1 MNPLYPISGGE
12 TILPTGTPAG
22 TPGRDGRDVA
32 LSDGLAGELSAQP
45 PLPETRLR
53 RHRNPNRIRDHLANE
68 RTYLSW
74 MRSGISLLGFGVLIV
89 RIRTLRPP
97 LAPHPPGYGWRLGL
111 AFSLLGLVM
120 VALSCLHYFGVRNDI
135 ENDQYEPPDRWV
147 LLSTLV
153 LLFLGAFVV
162 LYVFNVP
169 FDASYSLMV
178 D

>member
-1 MNPLYPISGGE
+1 MSVDPSPE
-12 TILPTGTPAG
+12 PAR
-22 TPGRDGRDVA
+22 P
-32 LSDGLAGELSAQP
+32 
-45 PLPETRLR
+45 R
-53 RHRNPNRIRDHLANE
+53 RTHLNPNRIRDHLANE

-89 RIRTLRPP
+89 RIRVLRPP
-97 LAPHPPGYGWRLGL
+97 LAPQPPGYGWRLGL
-111 AFSLLGLVM
+111 AFSIVGLLM

-135 ENDQYEPPDRWV
+135 EDDHYEPPDRWV

-153 LLFLGAFVV
+153 LLCLGAFVV

-169 FDASYSLMV
+169 SDVANAVLV

>member
-1 MNPLYPISGGE
+1 MPLMSLI
-12 TILPTGTPAG
+12 TPS
-22 TPGRDGRDVA
+22 PVA
-32 LSDGLAGELSAQP
+32 DEAP
-45 PLPETRLR
+45 LR

-89 RIRTLRPP
+89 RIRVLRPP
-97 LAPHPPGYGWRLGL
+97 LAPQPPGQGWKLGI
-111 AFSLLGLVM
+111 AFSVVGLLM

-135 ENDQYEPPDRWV
+135 EDDHYEPPDRWV

-153 LLFLGAFVV
+153 LLCLGSFVV

-169 FDASYSLMV
+169 FDAAATVLV

>member
-1 MNPLYPISGGE
+1 VASTSPPNPE
-12 TILPTGTPAG
+12 
-22 TPGRDGRDVA
+22 
-32 LSDGLAGELSAQP
+32 P
-45 PLPETRLR
+45 PLR

-89 RIRTLRPP
+89 RIRVLRPP
-97 LAPHPPGYGWRLGL
+97 LAPQPPGYGWRLGL
-111 AFSLLGLVM
+111 AFSIVGLLM

-135 ENDQYEPPDRWV
+135 EDDHYEPPDRWV

-153 LLFLGAFVV
+153 LLCLGAFVV

-169 FDASYSLMV
+169 SDVANAVLV